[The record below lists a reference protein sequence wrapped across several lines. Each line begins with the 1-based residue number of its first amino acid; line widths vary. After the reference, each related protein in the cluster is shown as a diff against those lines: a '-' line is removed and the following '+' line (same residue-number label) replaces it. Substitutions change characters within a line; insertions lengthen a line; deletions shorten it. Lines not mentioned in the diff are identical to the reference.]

1 MGVLKRGAFVVLVLS
16 FAIFTSG
23 DRETSNP
30 NEAKSKEE
38 TSAKTTET
46 VEAETKS
53 KKIVQP
59 PKKESTTSEGKRL
72 DRLKLDEE
80 IEGDAN
86 ISLPQDI

>member
-23 DRETSNP
+23 DSETSNP
-30 NEAKSKEE
+30 NEAKSTEE
-38 TSAKTTET
+38 TSDKTTET
-46 VEAETKS
+46 VVAETKS
-53 KKIVQP
+53 KKIVQL

-86 ISLPQDI
+86 IALPQDI